1 MKNFLLL
8 VLTAVV
14 FLMYGV
20 SQCHAAIKCEPDGRG
35 GMCCWDTATDGIFK
49 PIGC

>member
-20 SQCHAAIKCEPDGRG
+20 SQCHAYIKCAPSPMG
-35 GMCCWDTATDGIFK
+35 GACCWDTNTDGPFK
-49 PIGC
+49 PVGC